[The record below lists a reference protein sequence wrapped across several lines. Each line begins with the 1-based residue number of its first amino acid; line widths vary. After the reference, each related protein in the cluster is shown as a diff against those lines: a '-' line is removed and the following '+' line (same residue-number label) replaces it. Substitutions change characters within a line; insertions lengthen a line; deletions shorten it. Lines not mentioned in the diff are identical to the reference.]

1 MITLLEGTPGSGKSY
16 YAVADYLLPWL
27 RSGRRLY
34 VAVDGFYLDRLALFE
49 GRPLPELQKQVTLW
63 TDRNAIPSL
72 LLPLE
77 PGSAVCLDEAQ
88 TIFRAKEKV
97 PAEILRWLETHRHY
111 GVDVLLMA
119 QDYRQL
125 TSGVTRLVESTI
137 KFRRMERFG
146 MTHRFQGFVR
156 GNPEET
162 EVIRTL
168 LGKYDP
174 KIYAYYSSYATGGIR
189 EERRMKTV
197 LSSPLLIIGLV
208 GLVGALGFISWG
220 TWFSGTSRPQ
230 VSKPLAQSTATNETN
245 RTLLTGAERPISTDP
260 LAPPPA
266 SVSTDANHE
275 RLRIEGGIVTD
286 GKAYWVDAQGR
297 ILTAAQ
303 IAALVGAPVTEQ
315 IINGVPTLSSDR
327 ILWGNEESPRA
338 VTQVLARQPLDNAVA
353 KHSSLFQHHEEKVD
367 VKCIGV
373 DNRERTCD
381 GSSGD

>member
-27 RSGRRLY
+27 RAGRRLY

-49 GRPLPELQKQVTLW
+49 GRPLPELQKQITLW
-63 TDRNAIPSL
+63 TDRHAIPSL
-72 LLPLE
+72 LLSIE

-97 PAEILRWLETHRHY
+97 PGEILRWLETHRHY
-111 GVDVLLMA
+111 GVDLLLMA

-146 MTHRFQGFVR
+146 MRKRFQGFVR

-162 EVIRTL
+162 DVIRTL
-168 LGKYDP
+168 IGRYEP
-174 KIYAYYSSYATGGIR
+174 KIYAYYSSYATGGIT
-189 EERRMKTV
+189 EERRMKTIM
-197 LSSPLLIIGLV
+197 SSPLLIIGIL

-220 TWFSGTSRPQ
+220 TWFSGT
-230 VSKPLAQSTATNETN
+230 KPSAAQLPPPPTDAQTV
-245 RTLLTGAERPISTDP
+245 LLTRAESPASTDSV
-260 LAPPPA
+260 APPP
-266 SVSTDANHE
+266 SSPSEVIQE
-275 RLRIEGGIVTD
+275 RLRIEGGIVMN
-286 GKAYWVDAQGR
+286 GKAYWVDGQGR
-297 ILTAAQ
+297 ILTAEQ

-315 IINGVPTLSSDR
+315 IAHGVPSLVSDR
-327 ILWGNEESPRA
+327 IVWGGEGSPP
-338 VTQVLARQPLDNAVA
+338 VLPQLLARQPLDDVA
-353 KHSSLFQHHEEKVD
+353 AESSPLFNEHAEQPD

-373 DNRERTCD
+373 DREERECN
-381 GSSGD
+381 GSRRD